1 MQPGQ
6 ETADV
11 FLLNP
16 AAVDLRPGEF
26 VWLAG
31 VALSLA
37 PSGRP
42 LPPGKTAL
50 TRTVLEAWRRWP
62 DARDDRSP
70 LGNGFR
76 IVRDC
81 WGKPGLILDT
91 GKVLSVSYSYG
102 AGGQWAALA
111 PEGVS
116 VGVDV
121 AAFCEFEPGYPFSRV
136 FHQSEW
142 NVGLERTGG
151 DPAAAGA
158 LLWSC
163 KEAAVKA
170 LGQGFH
176 LVEPFALRVEP
187 NQAAS
192 PALFAECIGCEPIPT
207 MKALGGPWQTAFTMT
222 VGCRLPARPVRLKVW
237 TAHNLAAWFS
247 VAVERQG
254 GSE

>member
-6 ETADV
+6 QTADV

-16 AAVDLRPGEF
+16 AAVGLRPGEF
-26 VWLAG
+26 VLLAG
-31 VALSLA
+31 MALSLP

-70 LGNGFR
+70 LGTEFE
-76 IVRDC
+76 IVKDR
-81 WGKPGLILDT
+81 WGKPSLILDT
-91 GKVLSVSYSYG
+91 GKTLSVSYSYR
-102 AGGQWAALA
+102 AGEQWAALA
-111 PEGVS
+111 SEGVS

-176 LVEPFALRVEP
+176 LLEPLALRVEP

-192 PALFAECIGCEPIPT
+192 EPLFAERIGCEPVSINQ
-207 MKALGGPWQTAFTMT
+207 ALGEPCQTAFTMT
-222 VGCRLPARPVRLKVW
+222 IGCPLPSRLVSLNVW
-237 TAHNLAAWFS
+237 AGCNRAAWVS